1 MTSRHYPEANY
12 PGESRPMPL
21 LTQEEHDLL
30 YTLVRC
36 ASNELSTP
44 HKDVEPGGY
53 ADLLYGLDRKLSL
66 YRHQRREFSL

>member
-1 MTSRHYPEANY
+1 M
-12 PGESRPMPL
+12 

-36 ASNELSTP
+36 ASNELGTP

-53 ADLLYGLDRKLSL
+53 ADLLYGLDRKISL